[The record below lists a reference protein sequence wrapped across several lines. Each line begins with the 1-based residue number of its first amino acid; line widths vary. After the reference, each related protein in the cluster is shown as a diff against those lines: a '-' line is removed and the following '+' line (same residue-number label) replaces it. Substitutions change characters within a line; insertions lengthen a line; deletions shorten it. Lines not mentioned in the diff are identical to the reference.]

1 MDLVQA
7 MTQTLLGSDLPQIG
21 EKLAL
26 AQAPY
31 RQADVYLFEVMQRQG
46 GMPDIITYNASN
58 HRLREGQSY
67 PDGAPGSSRP
77 CSGKVRCLI
86 GSPIAP

>member
-31 RQADVYLFEVMQRQG
+31 RQADVYLFEVMQR
-46 GMPDIITYNASN
+46 
-58 HRLREGQSY
+58 
-67 PDGAPGSSRP
+67 
-77 CSGKVRCLI
+77 
-86 GSPIAP
+86 